1 VVTQPGFIYW
11 NGDQYKR
18 QVSGCLL
25 PHIYPITSLVRAG
38 VPVAFGSDA
47 PVIDPNPWPGIYAAL
62 SRTTEEGNR
71 LPCSGGSD
79 QFSVFSALGMY
90 TRAGARSEGTG
101 RRKGA
106 IAAGYF
112 ADMTLMDGDP
122 TRLELDRIKAIKAVM
137 TIVDGKVGWDDG
149 VAGGGS

>member
-1 VVTQPGFIYW
+1 MTQPGFIYW

-71 LPCSGGSD
+71 LPCSGG
-79 QFSVFSALGMY
+79 
-90 TRAGARSEGTG
+90 
-101 RRKGA
+101 
-106 IAAGYF
+106 I
-112 ADMTLMDGDP
+112 
-122 TRLELDRIKAIKAVM
+122 
-137 TIVDGKVGWDDG
+137 
-149 VAGGGS
+149 